1 MSAKS
6 MTFTYGRK
14 ITPAPY
20 NTANVEAT
28 LTYELDDGEDPAVV
42 ADTMRRF
49 LRHHVMAELSR
60 IDKTLAGKVEGL
72 DMSLDMPEVDNVE
85 SA

>member
-1 MSAKS
+1 

-28 LTYELDDGEDPAVV
+28 LTYELDDGEDPAIV

-60 IDKTLAGKVEGL
+60 IDKTLAGKVDGL

>member
-28 LTYELDDGEDPAVV
+28 LTYELDDGEDPAIV

-60 IDKTLAGKVEGL
+60 IDKTLAGKVDGL

>member
-1 MSAKS
+1 MPAKS
-6 MTFTYGRK
+6 VTITYGRK

-28 LTYELDDGEDPAVV
+28 LTYDLDDGEDPAVV
-42 ADTMRRF
+42 TETVRRF

-60 IDKTLAGKVEGL
+60 IDKALAGKVDGL
-72 DMSLDMPEVDNVE
+72 DMSLDMPEVEHD
-85 SA
+85 

>member
-42 ADTMRRF
+42 ADTVRRF

-72 DMSLDMPEVDNVE
+72 DMSLDIPEVDNVE